1 MRKLND
7 NLIVEIEKKH
17 KLFSEMKECTFSFL
31 TKKKELY
38 LVDFV
43 VEKMSIVENAK
54 ITKQNVINNL
64 DQRIM
69 FSSIN

>member
-1 MRKLND
+1 M
-7 NLIVEIEKKH
+7 
-17 KLFSEMKECTFSFL
+17 
-31 TKKKELY
+31 KELY